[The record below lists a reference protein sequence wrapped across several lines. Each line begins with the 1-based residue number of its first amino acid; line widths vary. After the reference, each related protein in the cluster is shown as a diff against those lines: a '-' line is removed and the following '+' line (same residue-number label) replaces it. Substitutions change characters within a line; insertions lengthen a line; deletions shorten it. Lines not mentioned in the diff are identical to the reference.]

1 MVRCNFKTSNF
12 CLIKIENKMEN
23 KKPDNV
29 VYSVE
34 AGYNA
39 NVLPYATQC
48 RSACNSDWMMWYRGK
63 VEDR

>member
-1 MVRCNFKTSNF
+1 
-12 CLIKIENKMEN
+12 ME

-39 NVLPYATQC
+39 NVLPYAT
-48 RSACNSDWMMWYRGK
+48 SAGAPVILVMMWYRGK
-63 VEDR
+63 VEG